1 MLGIESAVEARLH
14 EKTRFRSFLRLAGKS
29 EERVAAVFACAPEA
43 CRAAVWHLRRG
54 APEVPVWLFSTTRPS
69 PETAAL
75 CERVF
80 VRRSSLVLVAEGHL
94 RLWRRWVA
102 LAVAAWTGDRGKWP
116 LKLAPF
122 LIPPFRALL
131 LNEHGD
137 FLAGTPG
144 NVWLHCRHRVHDR
157 AGSAWHGARE
167 SRHHLCDRAD
177 SGWNAARGWLRR
189 RVRDRADSAW
199 HRVQD
204 YARGYWRLVSYHI
217 WRSGPVGRVKD
228 VACGLTLLSVATV
241 LRWCRYPHRNLFR
254 RMHGKRPLVVS
265 TTCGD
270 GKEVEPFPH
279 NGSAWNAAALERLA
293 LASNAGWIL
302 WRDEG
307 APEAADDLLPLFADA
322 RTFAVSRQEHF
333 RGWKP
338 ALVPQA
344 PFRALQPGEASQVLA
359 PVAGTILVDRRKL
372 VTLGIPRCGLA
383 ETAWMMLFWKAA
395 AAGWRSYSIGQSI
408 SPTAEP
414 DSPMQETAFAY
425 HVLKNGMRH
434 LGPREPDLARGSV
447 AFVPGVRQ
455 AARRDAE
462 RLKVL
467 IVSPFLPYPLAHG
480 GAVRIWNLCRALA
493 DRVDFRLVAIREAQ
507 ETVPYAKLHEVFRE
521 VYAVDIDERAS
532 EDRALPAQVRHHR
545 SNSMRALIAELS
557 RTWRPDLLQIEFT
570 HMAAFRDSAPEVPAL
585 LVEHD
590 VTFSLFHQLAEKNA
604 TEEARH
610 EYQRW
615 QNFERHWLNAY
626 DAVWTVSEAD
636 RDLAVEAGR
645 RSPHRTFAVPNG
657 VDVARFTPG
666 TEPVAQEILYV
677 GSFRHLPNLL
687 GFEKLCGEVMPLVWS
702 RLPDARLRVVAGP
715 QYERFWHRMPGLD
728 ARIEIHGFV
737 EDLRPFYAR
746 AAAVVAPLAVSAG
759 TNIKVLEAMACGKG
773 IVTTSVGCNGLDL
786 GDGAEVLI
794 RETGTDFA
802 SAVCDL
808 LSDVALRSRIG
819 ARARRTAEERFGW
832 SAVAERAYSSYR
844 AMKHE

>member
-1 MLGIESAVEARLH
+1 
-14 EKTRFRSFLRLAGKS
+14 
-29 EERVAAVFACAPEA
+29 
-43 CRAAVWHLRRG
+43 
-54 APEVPVWLFSTTRPS
+54 
-69 PETAAL
+69 
-75 CERVF
+75 
-80 VRRSSLVLVAEGHL
+80 
-94 RLWRRWVA
+94 
-102 LAVAAWTGDRGKWP
+102 
-116 LKLAPF
+116 
-122 LIPPFRALL
+122 
-131 LNEHGD
+131 
-137 FLAGTPG
+137 
-144 NVWLHCRHRVHDR
+144 
-157 AGSAWHGARE
+157 
-167 SRHHLCDRAD
+167 
-177 SGWNAARGWLRR
+177 
-189 RVRDRADSAW
+189 
-199 HRVQD
+199 VQD
-204 YARGYWRLVSYHI
+204 YARGYWQLVSYHI

-241 LRWCRYPHRNLFR
+241 LRWCRYPHRDVFR
-254 RMHGKRPLVVS
+254 RLHGKQPLPVPRIPGS
-265 TTCGD
+265 GA
-270 GKEVEPFPH
+270 GLAPFRH
-279 NGSAWNAAALERLA
+279 QGSAWNATALEELA
-293 LASNAGWIL
+293 QASDSRWVL
-302 WRDEG
+302 WREDG
-307 APEAADDLLPLFADA
+307 APEAADDLLPLFADE
-322 RTFAVSRQEHF
+322 RTFAVSRQTHF

-383 ETAWMMLFWKAA
+383 ETAWMILFWKAA
-395 AAGWRSYSIGQSI
+395 AAGWRSYSVGQSI
-408 SPTAEP
+408 PPTAEP

-434 LGPREPDLARGSV
+434 LGPREPDLARGNV

-455 AARRDAE
+455 PARREAG

-493 DRVDFRLVAIREAQ
+493 DRVDFSLVAIREAQ

-532 EDRALPAQVRHHR
+532 EDSVLPAQVRHHQ
-545 SNSMRALIAELS
+545 SNSLRALIAELS

-590 VTFSLFHQLAEKNA
+590 VTFSLYQQLAEKNA
-604 TEEARH
+604 TEEARR

-615 QNFERHWLNAY
+615 QNFERRWLNAY

-645 RSPHRTFAVPNG
+645 RSPDRTFAVPNG

-666 TEPVAQEILYV
+666 TEPAAQEILYV

-687 GFEKLCGEVMPLVWS
+687 GFEKLCREVMPLVWS
-702 RLPDARLRVVAGP
+702 RLPGARLRIVAGP

-737 EDLRPFYAR
+737 EDLRQFYAR

-773 IVTTSVGCNGLDL
+773 IVTTSVGCNGLGL
-786 GDGAEVLI
+786 EDGAEVLI
-794 RETGTDFA
+794 REIGADFA

-808 LSDVALRSRIG
+808 LSDPALRSRLG
-819 ARARRTAEERFGW
+819 VRARRTAEERFSW
-832 SAVAERAYSSYR
+832 SAVAARAYRSYV
-844 AMKHE
+844 AMKAGVGEKAIVL